1 MNEHQP
7 IDPAAETTPPGER
20 GAAGQHGAEQ
30 GSDSR
35 HGRRVPWHYGVV
47 MLLCT
52 LVAYTFD
59 QLTKWWVVSTMS
71 EGQVTPVIPPVLS
84 WRFIRN
90 PGAAFSIGT
99 DYTWVFTI
107 IMVVVATA
115 IVLQVRKVASWGW
128 SVALGLVLGGA
139 LGNLT
144 DRLFREPSFGQGH
157 VVDFI
162 ALPNFAI
169 FNIADSAVVSGVVLI
184 CLLTLRGIGMDGRRT
199 SDDAPDSPDASN
211 AQNAPAGAATAGSAH
226 STDPVTTPGTTPGPT
241 PGTTP
246 GPTPEATS
254 GATTAGTTPQDTDD
268 DGAGRGR

>member
-1 MNEHQP
+1 MQY
-7 IDPAAETTPPGER
+7 
-20 GAAGQHGAEQ
+20 GA
-30 GSDSR
+30 
-35 HGRRVPWHYGVV
+35 V

-52 LVAYTFD
+52 LVAYILD
-59 QLTKWWVVSTMS
+59 QLTKWWVVATMS
-71 EGQVTPVIPPVLS
+71 EGQITPVLPPLLH

-107 IMVVVATA
+107 VMVVVAVA

-128 SVALGLVLGGA
+128 AVALGLVLGGA

-184 CLLTLRGIGMDGRRT
+184 CILTLRGIGMDGTRGT
-199 SDDAPDSPDASN
+199 DEPADAPGDDAR
-211 AQNAPAGAATAGSAH
+211 
-226 STDPVTTPGTTPGPT
+226 PT
-241 PGTTP
+241 G
-246 GPTPEATS
+246 GER
-254 GATTAGTTPQDTDD
+254 GDD
-268 DGAGRGR
+268 DR

>member
-7 IDPAAETTPPGER
+7 AEPLPTGDPAHARRIPAR
-20 GAAGQHGAEQ
+20 YGAL
-30 GSDSR
+30 
-35 HGRRVPWHYGVV
+35 

-52 LVAYTFD
+52 VVAYTFD
-59 QLTKWWVVSTMS
+59 QLTKWWVVTTMT
-71 EGQVTPVIPPVLS
+71 EGQVIPVLPPLLD

-115 IVLQVRKVASWGW
+115 IVLQVRRVASWGW
-128 SVALGLVLGGA
+128 AVALGLVLGGA

-144 DRLFREPSFGQGH
+144 DRLLREPSFGQGH

-184 CLLTLRGIGMDGRRT
+184 CILTLRGIGMDGTRST
-199 SDDAPDSPDASN
+199 DEQPAAETGADAG
-211 AQNAPAGAATAGSAH
+211 PAGG
-226 STDPVTTPGTTPGPT
+226 
-241 PGTTP
+241 
-246 GPTPEATS
+246 E
-254 GATTAGTTPQDTDD
+254 QDDRD
-268 DGAGRGR
+268 R

>member
-7 IDPAAETTPPGER
+7 TDPTPEPRRAPEPARESTAPGRRPSDPADHGGPAAATAAEPGH
-20 GAAGQHGAEQ
+20 A
-30 GSDSR
+30 
-35 HGRRVPWHYGVV
+35 RRIPARFGIV

-59 QLTKWWVVSTMS
+59 QLTKWWVVSTMT
-71 EGQVTPVIPPVLS
+71 EGQVTEVLPPLLN

-99 DYTWVFTI
+99 DYTWFFTI
-107 IMVVVATA
+107 IMVAVAVA

-144 DRLFREPSFGQGH
+144 DRLLREPSFGQGH

-184 CLLTLRGIGMDGRRT
+184 CLLTLRGIGMDGRRST
-199 SDDAPDSPDASN
+199 DDAGS
-211 AQNAPAGAATAGSAH
+211 APATAGPAAPDRTTDSTPDSTPDSATG
-226 STDPVTTPGTTPGPT
+226 SADRERG
-241 PGTTP
+241 
-246 GPTPEATS
+246 
-254 GATTAGTTPQDTDD
+254 DD
-268 DGAGRGR
+268 AR

>member
-1 MNEHQP
+1 MPGWTVNDQQPSEPAPNEP
-7 IDPAAETTPPGER
+7 PAREPDRGVEREGER
-20 GAAGQHGAEQ
+20 G
-30 GSDSR
+30 R
-35 HGRRVPWHYGVV
+35 PPRRFAVL
-47 MLLCT
+47 MLGCM
-52 LVAYTFD
+52 LVAYVLD
-59 QLTKWWVVSTMS
+59 QLTKWWVVSTMT
-71 EGQVTPVIPPVLS
+71 EGQITPVLPPLLN

-115 IVLQVRKVASWGW
+115 IVLQVRRVASWGW

-144 DRLFREPSFGQGH
+144 DRLLREPSFGQGH

-199 SDDAPDSPDASN
+199 SDEEPEDAGTQAPDTGSGTV
-211 AQNAPAGAATAGSAH
+211 APG
-226 STDPVTTPGTTPGPT
+226 TPGPSGTTPPS
-241 PGTTP
+241 PDE
-246 GPTPEATS
+246 EAE
-254 GATTAGTTPQDTDD
+254 
-268 DGAGRGR
+268 RGR